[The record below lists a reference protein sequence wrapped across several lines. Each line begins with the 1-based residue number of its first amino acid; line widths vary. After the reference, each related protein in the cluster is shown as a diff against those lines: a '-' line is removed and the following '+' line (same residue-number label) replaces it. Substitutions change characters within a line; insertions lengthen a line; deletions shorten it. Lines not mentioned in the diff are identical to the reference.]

1 MNYPRLL
8 VERARRIEA
17 LGPAPAWWRFIAW
30 HRWLREHRCIMSV
43 SMFTERCREH
53 YPPNLV
59 DGIAQKEG
67 LLWSKILKS

>member
-1 MNYPRLL
+1 
-8 VERARRIEA
+8 
-17 LGPAPAWWRFIAW
+17 
-30 HRWLREHRCIMSV
+30 MSV

-59 DGIAQKEG
+59 DGIAQKER